1 MNFIAPGFGEL
12 FWKIFQVE
20 EQKQSHLEGTLQD
33 SGYWEEGEKFRE
45 QGFQEGEEKEGSAR
59 TPALSTSLYAVLLK
73 VLTEAER
80 RFLQQP
86 WGGQM
91 EAEGRR

>member
-1 MNFIAPGFGEL
+1 M
-12 FWKIFQVE
+12 
-20 EQKQSHLEGTLQD
+20 QD

-45 QGFQEGEEKEGSAR
+45 RGFQEGEEKEGSAR
-59 TPALSTSLYAVLLK
+59 APALSNSSLYAVLLK
-73 VLTEAER
+73 VLPEAER

-86 WGGQM
+86 WGRQM